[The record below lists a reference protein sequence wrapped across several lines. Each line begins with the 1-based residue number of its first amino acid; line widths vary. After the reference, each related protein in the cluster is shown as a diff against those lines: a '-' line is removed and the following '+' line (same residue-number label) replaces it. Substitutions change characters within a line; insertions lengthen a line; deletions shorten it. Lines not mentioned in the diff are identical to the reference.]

1 MPKVRAG
8 YFFRTNP
15 RNRSQIRQFLFLTSD
30 HLKTRLSA
38 IGTGR
43 PFGLQRKDLQK
54 NLVDGVQM
62 NSRRGAK

>member
-15 RNRSQIRQFLFLTSD
+15 RNRSQIRQFLILTSD

-43 PFGLQRKDLQK
+43 PFGLQPNLPK
-54 NLVDGVQM
+54 NLMDG
-62 NSRRGAK
+62 GADELKEGG